1 MLPIILLAIAALT
14 VPVSTLYATQTVGC
28 QARAD
33 LRRRQG
39 CHHNAAPAGRAT
51 VDRDFWHVMPHR

>member
-1 MLPIILLAIAALT
+1 MFLPLALLIAAFTLPLT
-14 VPVSTLYATQTVGC
+14 TLPATQTVGC

-39 CHHNAAPAGRAT
+39 CHHAQPPT
-51 VDRDFWHVMPHR
+51 VKRDASFWHAYPKRH